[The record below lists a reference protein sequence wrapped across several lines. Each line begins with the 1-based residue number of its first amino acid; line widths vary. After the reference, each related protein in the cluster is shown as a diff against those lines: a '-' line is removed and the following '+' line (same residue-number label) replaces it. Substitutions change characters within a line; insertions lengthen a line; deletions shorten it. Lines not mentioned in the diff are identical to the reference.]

1 MIGVEI
7 MLELF
12 SWSTSIIWIQCIPM
26 KEKLVPV
33 DDTNRVS
40 VVELH
45 HQPLMKPKH
54 ITLSSG
60 FLNDFISGDGSFLFV
75 FKTSMMCP
83 PHKEECISSSS
94 QETAQERKAS
104 SDFEL
109 KVYMLGDAMSFLK
122 NISLYINIEDVND
135 FQVNLVCYG
144 YQIHLV
150 YSNIDP
156 GFLSSKIL
164 NLVSATEVLEFQEL
178 AKHKSNSEG
187 DCKYSM
193 DQDSQILVL
202 H

>member
-60 FLNDFISGDGSFLFV
+60 FLNACISGDGSFLFV
-75 FKTSMMCP
+75 FKTSTMCP

-94 QETAQERKAS
+94 QETSQESKATS
-104 SDFEL
+104 EFEFR
-109 KVYMLGDAMSFLK
+109 VYMLGDAMSFLK
-122 NISLYINIEDVND
+122 NILLDINAKDVNY
-135 FQVNLVCYG
+135 FQVKLVCYG
-144 YQIHLV
+144 CQIHLV
-150 YSNIDP
+150 YSNIVP
-156 GFLSSKIL
+156 GFISSNIL

-178 AKHKSNSEG
+178 EKHKSNSEG
-187 DCKYSM
+187 DCKFSM
-193 DQDSQILVL
+193 DKDS
-202 H
+202 